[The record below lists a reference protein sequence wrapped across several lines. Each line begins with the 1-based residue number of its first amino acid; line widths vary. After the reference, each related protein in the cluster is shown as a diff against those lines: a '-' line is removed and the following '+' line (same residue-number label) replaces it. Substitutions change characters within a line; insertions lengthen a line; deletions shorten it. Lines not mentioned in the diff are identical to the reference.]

1 MAAAVNAGSEILL
14 HRIAGKRIL
23 RPLGRELFDARRRLD
38 RDTLE
43 HNLEV
48 GARVDARQPAG
59 RDQAL
64 GDPDGIRSDLRPAIG
79 GRSPA
84 AAERFP
90 EIWAIMPRSRVLP
103 KKSRIRDFQCADRH
117 DSLMGGSPS
126 RGELLSRASATPGI
140 FSLNSPSP
148 KLMPMGGLLL
158 QLQTFTESRRAKS
171 PSGENH
177 RNIAETTA
185 EAARPGHPGDWASS
199 SDRRSGQ
206 FDSWIHS
213 RFLSRGRRN
222 RINRIQRLDVP
233 NKFVDDVTVLAVR
246 I

>member
-23 RPLGRELFDARRRLD
+23 RSLGRELFDARRRLD

-59 RDQAL
+59 SDQAL

-233 NKFVDDVTVLAVR
+233 NKFVDDVTVLTVR